1 LVDPTLAARYQ
12 MDRFHAGTTGKGH
25 DCPSP
30 DLGPLS
36 TYAAASPPLECS
48 EKNRSPAHAG
58 SSALPVSRLPSLT
71 PQQQAGC
78 QSGLNHLMRQRQ
90 RRRREHEG
98 W

>member
-1 LVDPTLAARYQ
+1 

-36 TYAAASPPLECS
+36 ANASATPPLKCS
-48 EKNRSPAHAG
+48 EQDHPSTLVD
-58 SSALPVSRLPSLT
+58 SSTVLVSRLPTMT

-78 QSGLNHLMRQRQ
+78 QSGLNHLMRQREK
-90 RRRREHEG
+90 RRRVVEG
-98 W
+98 R